1 MMMFEQGEIDL
12 KQDVLF
18 KHDFSSYIFKKFT
31 IIKEACDRCREEMKG
46 KKPVELDLE
55 ETPELS

>member
-31 IIKEACDRCREEMKG
+31 IVKEACDKCRENMKD
-46 KKPVELDLE
+46 KKPVELDYE
-55 ETPELS
+55 